1 MTDSEQSY
9 NEWFKSNWKWLVPY
23 LLVAWSGHIGLGM
36 ALAVFGPTQPYLGI
50 EKWLK
55 NIGTITQIKI
65 FKMYNLGKQ
74 TGVEVDTVNVI
85 WTARSLGVI
94 VTSIITAFVFRSY
107 CNTTF
112 R

>member
-1 MTDSEQSY
+1 
-9 NEWFKSNWKWLVPY
+9 
-23 LLVAWSGHIGLGM
+23 
-36 ALAVFGPTQPYLGI
+36 
-50 EKWLK
+50 
-55 NIGTITQIKI
+55 
-65 FKMYNLGKQ
+65 MYNLGKQ

-94 VTSIITAFVFRSY
+94 VTSIMTAFVFRSY